1 MPYDF
6 QTADAPMGSDDLP
19 ELLQCIPELEPEV
32 APERLEEPQSH
43 TGLII
48 AAVVLVLL
56 AAAALIYI
64 KHRRKPATEPEESP
78 EETALKSL
86 QALRAVQPDIRECSL
101 QLSMILRR
109 YLTGATQDPALFETH
124 EEFSSRLNAL
134 AAIPADCQYAT
145 RVLLEKLAEM
155 KYAGMTGTQPERV
168 QALIEET
175 REAVIHIHEAKLKA
189 MENSRI
195 IERVKSAS

>member
-1 MPYDF
+1 MPYEL
-6 QTADAPMGSDDLP
+6 QTDNAPMGSDTLP

-43 TGLII
+43 MTLIM

-56 AAAALIYI
+56 AAAAFIYI
-64 KHRRKPATEPEESP
+64 KRRHKPAEEAEEAP

-86 QALRAVQPDIRECSL
+86 QALHAAQPDIRECSL

-134 AAIPADCQYAT
+134 ASIPADCQYAT

-155 KYAGMTGTQPERV
+155 KYAGRAAAQTEHV
-168 QALIEET
+168 HALIEET
-175 REAVIHIHEAKLKA
+175 REAILQIHEAKLKA
-189 MENSRI
+189 LENSRI
-195 IERVKSAS
+195 IEKVKSAS

>member
-1 MPYDF
+1 
-6 QTADAPMGSDDLP
+6 MGSDDLP

-32 APERLEEPQSH
+32 APERLEEPESP
-43 TGLII
+43 TALIL
-48 AAVVLVLL
+48 AAVVLVVL
-56 AAAALIYI
+56 AAAGLIYI
-64 KHRRKPATEPEESP
+64 KRKRKPAAEPEESP
-78 EETALKSL
+78 EETALNSL
-86 QALRAVQPDIRECSL
+86 QALYAAQPDIRECSL

-134 AAIPADCQYAT
+134 ASIPADCQYAT
-145 RVLLEKLAEM
+145 RVLLEKLSEM

-175 REAVIHIHEAKLKA
+175 REAVLHIHEAKLKA
-189 MENSRI
+189 LENSRI

>member
-56 AAAALIYI
+56 AVAALIYI
-64 KHRRKPATEPEESP
+64 KRRRKPATEPEESP

-86 QALRAVQPDIRECSL
+86 QALRAEQPDIRECSL

-124 EEFSSRLNAL
+124 EEFCNRLNAL
-134 AAIPADCQYAT
+134 SSIPASCQYPT
-145 RVLLEKLAEM
+145 RVLLEKLAEL
-155 KYAGMTGTQPERV
+155 KYAGIEASDSQRV
-168 QALIEET
+168 EALINET
-175 REAVIHIHEAKLKA
+175 KETILNIHEARLKA
-189 MENSRI
+189 AEGDRLL
-195 IERVKSAS
+195 EKVKSTT